1 MNQLS
6 VSLVSDSFLI
16 FSMFCGWDRD
26 HLSLRSDISFAATQ
40 LHFLPLRI
48 ATPTT
53 TNMSESMASGV
64 LATTAAL
71 DQDKAAQLAAK
82 ALSQQAA
89 ENVVGPE
96 SKKNNKKKNKKKAND
111 KSSAAAEATD
121 SGDSKSRETTATAAD
136 CKDAEPAVL
145 VIAFGGAERRTV
157 DPEKLERL
165 TYSVDAAAQ
174 TSAPAALSAAATAK
188 ASLGLFGPGDAKDA
202 KDGPAQNDDD
212 DFLAAKVKKEL
223 ETMKAETLGKLV
235 RSGGDVRK
243 VVQSRL
249 GAESGLSA
257 SAFQTDNRA
266 VTLTIRAQFADADH
280 SGDIPVPAGQHK
292 DIPVAQNSTD
302 AAAHVLAQNAGI
314 KDPSS
319 IRVRVL
325 RARLRNVTNR
335 LLHGGGATTVLLG
348 VKEAGVRAH
357 NASDADCWTGD
368 FEHDAKIARRER
380 WNPKYL
386 ALVVDP
392 SKFTKEQA
400 EKIAKA
406 QADVKKIETALKL
419 MEDDK
424 APANEVA
431 AGVLREAHAKLSKE
445 AEKVIAEVEAAA
457 AKKQSST
464 KKQADKANSVPV
476 PPSNLVFISRKN
488 AERVDEVAEKLIDAQ
503 LAPRATDSKDKK
515 QNRLDAVQPIAR
527 AEARRQVLPTVPFG
541 ISSTGEYLFA
551 SDAMDKSRA
560 SEAELEEMKK
570 AASVFA
576 NTDLRL
582 YQMIEFSRF
591 VHEHNVPIDLAPAA
605 WNKWLKDNA
614 AIKAKYRKI
623 KKRIPA
629 FGRFYMSK
637 PHLHNPS
644 WGTNAVDPK
653 GFEDK
658 GVSFEADQKNW
669 DKSKRDYLK
678 DPIALVMT
686 LNVRSLI
693 HSMTHAAIRE
703 AKNADETVEQAMIR
717 MGPANIQQNT
727 EAASATFFD
736 KEDGEVLV
744 MERRGVYE
752 MIKRLSAMA
761 SMNDTIVNLKDL
773 FLRVEAVRTSK
784 LPANVN
790 QKGIPLDPYSDG
802 TPRRAEFSASV
813 ELDAEVVDNRV
824 TDEVIAATHAE
835 VTAAVSARN
844 ESTIRHVSLVA
855 ADGAGNLHDLSNS
868 AYQSAAAK

>member
-1 MNQLS
+1 MSAS
-6 VSLVSDSFLI
+6 V
-16 FSMFCGWDRD
+16 
-26 HLSLRSDISFAATQ
+26 
-40 LHFLPLRI
+40 
-48 ATPTT
+48 
-53 TNMSESMASGV
+53 ASGV
-64 LATTAAL
+64 LATTTAM

-89 ENVVGPE
+89 ENVVGP
-96 SKKNNKKKNKKKAND
+96 NPKKKNAKKKKKKNSTDA
-111 KSSAAAEATD
+111 KSSASATAAAAAEAD
-121 SGDSKSRETTATAAD
+121 ADADDCGDCKSGDTAAD
-136 CKDAEPAVL
+136 CKDAESKLL
-145 VIAFGGAERRTV
+145 VIAFSGAERRTV

-165 TYSVDAAAQ
+165 TYSVDGAAQ
-174 TSAPAALSAAATAK
+174 TSAPAALSAASVAK
-188 ASLGLFGPGDAKDA
+188 ASLGLFGSSDAKDV

-212 DFLAAKVKKEL
+212 DVLASKVKKQL
-223 ETMKAETLGKLV
+223 DTMQAETLGKLV
-235 RSGGDVRK
+235 RAGGDVRQ

-249 GAESGLSA
+249 GADSCMSA
-257 SAFQTDNRA
+257 SAFQTDKRA

-280 SGDIPVPAGQHK
+280 SGDIPVPVGQHK
-292 DIPVAQNSTD
+292 DIPVAQNNTD
-302 AAAHVLAQNAGI
+302 AAARVLAQNARI

-319 IRVRVL
+319 ILVRVL
-325 RARLRNVTNR
+325 RARVRNVTNR

-348 VKEAGVRAH
+348 AKEAGVRAH

-392 SKFTKEQA
+392 SKFTKEQTD
-400 EKIAKA
+400 KIAKA
-406 QADVKKIETALKL
+406 QADVKKIEMALKL
-419 MEDDK
+419 MEDNKADK
-424 APANEVA
+424 AEGPANEVA

-445 AEKVIAEVEAAA
+445 AEKVIAEVEAVA

-476 PPSNLVFISRKN
+476 PPSHLVFISRKN
-488 AERVDEVAEKLIDAQ
+488 AERVDEVAEKLIDAH
-503 LAPRATDSKDKK
+503 LAAYPSETKSKK
-515 QNRLDAVQPIAR
+515 QSRLNAVQPALR
-527 AEARRQVLPTVPFG
+527 AEARRQVLPTIPFG
-541 ISSTGEYLFA
+541 PSSNGEYLFA
-551 SDAMDKSRA
+551 SDATDKSRV
-560 SEAELEEMKK
+560 SETELEETMK

-591 VHEHNVPIDLAPAA
+591 VHEHSVPIDLAPAA
-605 WNKWLKDNA
+605 WDKWLKDNA
-614 AIKAKYRKI
+614 SIKAKYRKI

-637 PHLHNPS
+637 PHLRNPT
-644 WGTNAVDPK
+644 WGTNAVDSK
-653 GFEDK
+653 TFEDK

-678 DPIALVMT
+678 DPIALVMA

-703 AKNADETVEQAMIR
+703 TKKADETVEEAMNR
-717 MGPANIQQNT
+717 MGPAIIQQNT
-727 EAASATFFD
+727 ESASATFFD

-744 MERRGVYE
+744 MERRGVYD
-752 MIKRLSAMA
+752 MIKRLSSMA
-761 SMNDTIVNLKDL
+761 SMNDTIVHLKDL

-790 QKGIPLDPYSDG
+790 QKGVPLDPYSDG

-813 ELDAEVVDNRV
+813 ELDVDVVDNRI
-824 TDEVIAATHAE
+824 TDDVIAATHAE
-835 VTAAVSARN
+835 VTAAVSAHN
-844 ESTIRHVSLVA
+844 ESITRHVSLVT
-855 ADGAGNLHDLSNS
+855 ADGAGNLHDLSSS
-868 AYQSAAAK
+868 AYGGVPAAK